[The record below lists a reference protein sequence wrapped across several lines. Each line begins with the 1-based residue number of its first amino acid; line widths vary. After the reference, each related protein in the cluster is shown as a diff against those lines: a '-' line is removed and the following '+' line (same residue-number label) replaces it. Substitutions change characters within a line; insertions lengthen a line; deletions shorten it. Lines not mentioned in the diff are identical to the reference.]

1 MPDPINAFEPACS
14 SATIDEA
21 RTQKVEQELHRAWT
35 SRDFTSRRTLVF
47 ALSLLALIAFASSV
61 SGDFIHDDLF
71 QIRNNQTFGHWDA
84 ATITRIF
91 TRDFWASLRPE
102 LAGDKLDSLYYR
114 PFFSLFLMVGYEVAG
129 LSATAW
135 HLIALLLH
143 TAAAALAFYVMDYS
157 LAASGVAEEKGRR
170 LMAAFA
176 AGFFA
181 VHPAQAESVSWIS
194 GLVGPLSAIF
204 LLGAFYFYLR
214 CRDRATT
221 WSTLT
226 IVLLFALSVL
236 TKESACAA
244 ILIIPAYELFIFKD
258 GLKPGARLR
267 AAFTRTLPFA
277 LVGFAYLALRYSVLK
292 VLLGR
297 SLNLNFPDDASLTL
311 ADNLRTLPALLLAY
325 AKLVFLPLD
334 LSLMYDFGYVR
345 SLGFASFWLPLL
357 ALTAACAALFYFARR
372 VPPVKLAIIWMA
384 LPLLPHLSTRAFVSD
399 EIIHDRYLYLSIL
412 GAGLLL
418 AISMAQAVKSSRL
431 RSHAKSLVV
440 AAAVALL
447 GLSLLTSL
455 QNHRFQ
461 NAEALWQDA
470 AAHAPDSRIARISMG
485 ILAEARQDP
494 AGALREYEA
503 ALKLNP
509 DIIDALNNAAFVYAR
524 SGHWPEATRKF
535 ERIISLTPDK
545 AVAHFN
551 LSFAYGV
558 QKRYAEALSEQRIA
572 IELDPKGERANEW
585 RTRLA
590 RLEEEQQNAVIQK

>member
-21 RTQKVEQELHRAWT
+21 RPLKLEQQTHRAWT
-35 SRDFTSRRTLVF
+35 SSDFISRRSLIF
-47 ALSLLALIAFASSV
+47 ALALLALIAFASSI

-114 PFFSLFLMVGYEVAG
+114 PFFSLFLMIGYEIAG
-129 LSATAW
+129 LSATGW
-135 HLIALLLH
+135 HLIALFLH
-143 TAAAALAFYVMDYS
+143 IAAVVLAFYVMDYS
-157 LAASGVAEEKGRR
+157 LCAIEEKERR
-170 LMAAFA
+170 LIAAFA

-204 LLGAFYFYLR
+204 LLGAFYCYLR
-214 CRDRATT
+214 YRKRASI
-221 WSTLT
+221 WNRLT

-244 ILIIPAYELFIFKD
+244 ILIIPAYELLIFKD
-258 GLKPGARLR
+258 DLKAGARLR
-267 AAFTRTLPFA
+267 AAFTQTLPFA
-277 LVGFAYLALRYSVLK
+277 MVVFAYLALRYSVLN

-297 SLNLNFPDDASLTL
+297 SINLNFPDDASITL
-311 ADNLRTLPALLLAY
+311 ADNLRTLPALLVAY
-325 AKLVFLPLD
+325 AKLVFLPRD

-345 SLGFASFWLPLL
+345 SLGFASFWLPLIL
-357 ALTAACAALFYFARR
+357 LIAASIGLFRFSRR
-372 VPPVKLAIIWMA
+372 VPAVKVAVIWVV

-418 AISMAQAVKSSRL
+418 AISIAQAVKSSRL
-431 RSHAKSLVV
+431 RLPAKSLVI
-440 AAAVALL
+440 AASVALL
-447 GLSLLTSL
+447 GLSLVTSL
-455 QNHRFQ
+455 QNSRFQ

-470 AAHAPDSRIARISMG
+470 AARAPDSRVVHISLG
-485 ILAEARQDP
+485 ILAESKQDP

-509 DIIDALNNAAFVYAR
+509 DIIDALNNAAFVYAH
-524 SGHWPEATRKF
+524 SGHWPEAAQKF
-535 ERIISLTPDK
+535 ERIVSLTPDK
-545 AVAHFN
+545 AIAHFN
-551 LSFAYGV
+551 LSFAYSV
-558 QKRYAEALSEQRIA
+558 QKRYSEALSEQRIA
-572 IELDPKGERANEW
+572 IELDPKGARADEW
-585 RTRLA
+585 RGRLDQ
-590 RLEEEQQNAVIQK
+590 LEKEQQKAALQK

>member
-1 MPDPINAFEPACS
+1 MPDPINALGPACL
-14 SATIDEA
+14 SASMDEA
-21 RTQKVEQELHRAWT
+21 RPQKIEQGLRSSWT
-35 SRDFTSRRTLVF
+35 SRDFTSRRAIVSALV
-47 ALSLLALIAFASSV
+47 LLALIAFASSV

-71 QIRNNQTFGHWDA
+71 QIRNNQTFGRWDA

-129 LSATAW
+129 LSATGW
-135 HLIALLLH
+135 HLIALFLH
-143 TAAAALAFYVMDYS
+143 IAAAVLAFCVMDYS
-157 LAASGVAEEKGRR
+157 LAASCVIEEKERR
-170 LMAAFA
+170 MMAAFA

-181 VHPAQAESVSWIS
+181 VHPAQSESVSWIS

-214 CRDRATT
+214 YRKHTT
-221 WSTLT
+221 MRRTLL
-226 IVLLFALSVL
+226 IALLFAISVL

-258 GLKPGARLR
+258 GLNPGARLR
-267 AAFTRTLPFA
+267 AAFVQTLPFA
-277 LVGFAYLALRYSVLK
+277 LVVFAYLVLRYSVLN

-311 ADNLRTLPALLLAY
+311 ADNLQTLPALLVAY
-325 AKLVFLPLD
+325 AKLVFLPLN
-334 LSLMYDFGYVR
+334 LSLMYDFGYIR
-345 SLGFASFWLPLL
+345 SLSFASFWLPLL
-357 ALTAACAALFYFARR
+357 ALVAASVVLFRLARR
-372 VPPVKLAIIWMA
+372 VPAVKLAIIWMV

-418 AISMAQAVKSSRL
+418 AISIAQAIKSSRL
-431 RSHAKSLVV
+431 RLPV
-440 AAAVALL
+440 AAGAAVALL
-447 GLSLLTSL
+447 GLSLFTSL
-455 QNHRFQ
+455 QNSRYQ

-470 AAHAPDSRIARISMG
+470 AAHAPDSRIVRISLG
-485 ILAEARQDP
+485 ILAESRGDP
-494 AGALREYEA
+494 MAALREYEA

-524 SGHWPEATRKF
+524 SGHWTEAIQKF
-535 ERIISLTPDK
+535 ERIVSLTPNK
-545 AVAHFN
+545 PVAHFN
-551 LSFAYGV
+551 LSFAYSV
-558 QKRYAEALSEQRIA
+558 QKRYAEALSEQRTA
-572 IELDPKGERANEW
+572 IELDPKGAQAGEW
-585 RTRLA
+585 RMRLA
-590 RLEEEQQNAVIQK
+590 QLEKEQQKAVVEK